1 MLSAFLYHDTLFAE
15 MVEPL
20 LSHVWSQ
27 AEVDAHDACGDVA
40 ILLKI
45 LLDFLQHF
53 FFGVFCR
60 LVGITRADKVDV
72 ALYFL
77 HQLFLWTEVD
87 ASDAYFLARN
97 LLVWIFLR
105 HL

>member
-1 MLSAFLYHDTLFAE
+1 MGSSFLHHDTLLAE
-15 MVEPL
+15 MSEPL

-27 AEVDAHDACGDVA
+27 AEVDAHDASGDVT

-45 LLDFLQHF
+45 LLDFLQYL

-60 LVGITRADKVDV
+60 LVGITRAYKVDV

-77 HQLFLWTEVD
+77 H
-87 ASDAYFLARN
+87 
-97 LLVWIFLR
+97 
-105 HL
+105 

>member
-27 AEVDAHDACGDVA
+27 AEVDAHDASGDVT

-45 LLDFLQHF
+45 LLDILQHLF
-53 FFGVFCR
+53 LGVFCR
-60 LVGITRADKVDV
+60 LVGIAGADEVDV

-77 HQLFLWTEVD
+77 H
-87 ASDAYFLARN
+87 
-97 LLVWIFLR
+97 
-105 HL
+105 

>member
-1 MLSAFLYHDTLFAE
+1 MLGAFLLHDAFLAE

-27 AEVDAHDACGDVA
+27 AEVDAHDASGDVT

-45 LLDFLQHF
+45 LLDFLQHLF
-53 FFGVFCR
+53 LGVFCR
-60 LVGITRADKVDV
+60 LVGIAGADEMDV

-77 HQLFLWTEVD
+77 H
-87 ASDAYFLARN
+87 
-97 LLVWIFLR
+97 
-105 HL
+105 

>member
-1 MLSAFLYHDTLFAE
+1 MLGAFLLHDAFLAE
-15 MVEPL
+15 MSEPL

-27 AEVDAHDACGDVA
+27 AEVDAHDASGDVT

-45 LLDFLQHF
+45 LLDFFQYL

-60 LVGITRADKVDV
+60 LVGIAGADEMDV

-77 HQLFLWTEVD
+77 H
-87 ASDAYFLARN
+87 
-97 LLVWIFLR
+97 
-105 HL
+105 

>member
-1 MLSAFLYHDTLFAE
+1 MRSSIFYQYVLLAE
-15 MVEPL
+15 MSEPL

-97 LLVWIFLR
+97 LLVWILLW